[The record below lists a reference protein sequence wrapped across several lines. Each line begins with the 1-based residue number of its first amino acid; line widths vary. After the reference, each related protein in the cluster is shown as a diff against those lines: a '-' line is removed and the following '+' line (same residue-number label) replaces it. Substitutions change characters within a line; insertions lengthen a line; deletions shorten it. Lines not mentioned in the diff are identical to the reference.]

1 MSSAR
6 SVETRESTGLVMTR
20 LAPPIKPARLL
31 ERPRIYELLGEAINY
46 PLTVL
51 VAPAGSGKTTAL
63 AALAYSGR
71 WPVAWCRMS
80 PADNAAQ
87 LVLHLAA
94 AFRPVAALDEGLI
107 RREIQRSPHDAIEAL
122 VNELA
127 ATLSETTLLIIDDYH
142 LVDLRPALR
151 DLLAEFVA
159 IQPMRLR
166 MLLASRYE
174 PDLPSLPVARA
185 RSELATITQQ
195 DLAFTSEETRAFFTQ
210 AGADI
215 TPAVEDLHALA
226 RGWPLALQLAAG
238 EAPGGAPGSSM
249 APLAAYPQALLDEY
263 LLAQVLEEQPA
274 ALQQFL
280 LRSAALRWLDQEAC
294 RVLPGLDQVEHLL
307 DQTRHR
313 MLFLEQDAAGRPMY
327 QPLFHAFLD
336 RQARTHLTDWND
348 LHHRAAEY
356 YGSQQDA
363 DSVIY
368 HLLQGNCADE
378 AANELARISPEY
390 LAAGRID
397 ELLNWIERLPSE
409 QAHRADILEVTANAD
424 RRLGRFSEAIE
435 AFQQAEIAHR
445 TAGNRDGQVRSLR
458 GRAEIYLDTVQ
469 PAPATALL
477 KRALKLL
484 PAERRSE
491 RASLLRLQAE
501 NWTNSGRADVAIL
514 LEASA
519 HQLEQAA
526 ARASRHR
533 RDHEHDMP
541 APPRL
546 LLRSGRLHSAR
557 QQLEA
562 ALDIGSGRWQ
572 SETHDQ
578 PLAASEE
585 STASP
590 IAAHRD
596 PLLLLALIHALLG
609 NGARAV
615 AMARRG
621 LLEAQAGDSL
631 LTQGIAFM
639 RLGHAYQLIASLD
652 AGPAEASYAAALE
665 LVQPTGIVRT
675 RAEVSMGLTLLRG
688 HSGDL
693 AGAEVAAAEGLH
705 IAEAAGDEWMVA
717 LIWTALGGAA
727 VTLGH
732 DQALDWLNQARQRF
746 LRGGDT
752 YGEAL
757 VALWCAL
764 WYMRHNDDE
773 TTMGH
778 VDRLLT
784 MVKQYG
790 YEGLVTTPTL
800 FGPRDMAMLVPLL
813 LIGRRLPTHSA
824 PAQQLL
830 RQAFPSIAADDTVV
844 DYHPGYT
851 LRVQMMGGFRVW
863 RGWHEIQAREW
874 QREKARQLFQLLL
887 TYRGHWLQREQI
899 CAWLWPESDL
909 EAAERQFKVTLNALN
924 AALEP
929 QRPPRTAPFFIRRQ
943 GLAYSFAPSFGVWI
957 DVDELEL
964 RVAGANTRDDPEFA
978 LRNSQMAVQLY
989 KGDYL
994 TEALYDPWTLEERE
1008 RLLARYLATATIYAG
1023 RLLERGD
1030 LQGAVQLCEQVLRRD
1045 RGYEEAYQVL
1055 MRAHARSGSRS
1066 QAIRSY
1072 NRCVRTLQEDLGIEP
1087 LPETTALYEQIKR
1100 NEQI

>member
-1 MSSAR
+1 
-6 SVETRESTGLVMTR
+6 MTR

-31 ERPRIYELLGEAINY
+31 ERPRVHELLGEAINY

-63 AALAYSGR
+63 ATLAHSGR

-94 AFRPVAALDEGLI
+94 AFRPVVALDEALI
-107 RREIQRSPHDAIEAL
+107 RREIQRSPHDAVEAL

-166 MLLASRYE
+166 VLMASRYE

-195 DLAFTSEETRAFFTQ
+195 DLAFTLAETRAFFTQ
-210 AGADI
+210 AGAEV
-215 TPAVEDLHALA
+215 TPALEDLHTLA

-238 EAPGGAPGSSM
+238 EASGSAPGTSM
-249 APLAAYPQALLDEY
+249 GALAAYPQALLDEY

-294 RVLPGLDQVEHLL
+294 RVLPGLDQVDTLL
-307 DQTRHR
+307 EQTRHR
-313 MLFLEQDAAGRPMY
+313 VLFLEQNAAGQQAY

-336 RQARTHLTDWND
+336 RQARTHLSDWND
-348 LHHRAAEY
+348 LHHCAAEY
-356 YGSQQDA
+356 YRSRQDA
-363 DSVIY
+363 DRVIY
-368 HLLQGNCADE
+368 HLLQGNCANE
-378 AANELARISPEY
+378 AADELARISSEY

-397 ELLNWIERLPSE
+397 ELLNWIERLPPE
-409 QAHRADILEVTANAD
+409 QARRADMLEVRANAD
-424 RRLGRFSEAIE
+424 RRMGRFSEAIE
-435 AFQQAEIAHR
+435 AFQQAELAHQA
-445 TAGNRDGQVRSLR
+445 AGNRDGQVRSMR
-458 GRAEIYLDTVQ
+458 GQAEIYLDTVQ

-484 PAERRSE
+484 PIERRSE

-501 NWTNSGRADVAIL
+501 NWTNSGRADVAML

-519 HQLEQAA
+519 HRLEHDE
-526 ARASRHR
+526 ARSARQR
-533 RDHEHDMP
+533 RDSNQDMP

-546 LLRSGRLHSAR
+546 LLRSGRLHTAR

-562 ALDIGSGRWQ
+562 ALDMGNGNGRWQ
-572 SETHDQ
+572 TDANEQ
-578 PLAASEE
+578 MLAASDE

-652 AGPAEASYAAALE
+652 SGPAELSYAAALE

-693 AGAEVAAAEGLH
+693 AGAEAAAAEGLH

-732 DQALDWLNQARQRF
+732 EQALEWLNQARQRF

-764 WYMRHNDDE
+764 WHMRHNDDE
-773 TTMGH
+773 TTLKH
-778 VDRLLT
+778 VDQLLT
-784 MVKQYG
+784 MIKQYG
-790 YEGLVTTPTL
+790 YEGLVTAPTL

-813 LIGRRLPTHSA
+813 LIGRRMPAHGMT
-824 PAQQLL
+824 AQQLL

-957 DVDELEL
+957 DVDEFEL

-1023 RLLERGD
+1023 RLLEQGD

-1087 LPETTALYEQIKR
+1087 LPETTALYERIKR